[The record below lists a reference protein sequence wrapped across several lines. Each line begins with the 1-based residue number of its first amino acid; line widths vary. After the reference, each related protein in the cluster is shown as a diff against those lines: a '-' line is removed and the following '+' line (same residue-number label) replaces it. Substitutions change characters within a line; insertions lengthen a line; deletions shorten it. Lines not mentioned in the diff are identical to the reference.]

1 VFGSPKNR
9 VRGDLP
15 LNTAM
20 SIACDFFQ
28 ELGGAAA
35 SHGVSLCIEANPAA
49 YGCDFVTTT
58 AEAVE
63 LCRRVNHPAIRVNGD
78 LGGMTM
84 SGETPALSLEDAGPW
99 IGHFHASE
107 PQLAELGTAG
117 ADHAGAARGLEA
129 IGYDGWVS
137 IEMRDTGDLAS
148 VDRAVARAKAAYG
161 TARDAT
167 ASPRPSVP

>member
-1 VFGSPKNR
+1 GRALGAHVLVFGSPKNR
-9 VRGDLP
+9 LRGDLP
-15 LNTAM
+15 LDSAI

-28 ELGGAAA
+28 ELGDAAA

-58 AEAVE
+58 AEAAD

-84 SGETPALSLEDAGPW
+84 SGETPAQALENAGSY

-107 PQLAELGTAG
+107 PQLAEL
-117 ADHAGAARGLEA
+117 
-129 IGYDGWVS
+129 
-137 IEMRDTGDLAS
+137 
-148 VDRAVARAKAAYG
+148 
-161 TARDAT
+161 
-167 ASPRPSVP
+167 